1 MDARECPDYKIYIRK
16 ISVLLNYLISRIL
29 LVRHNLSNLFLT
41 NYSGVFFL
49 MINSEYSGFFR
60 FILDIYYQNCLVNM
74 CKPRFLML
82 VSYVGIPMFDMGY
95 RRWKPRFPRW
105 VTQVRCRFSYVGFPM
120 SNLGIP
126 TSDIG
131 FQRLGN
137 RLVMN
142 RNGLHFSSN
151 RLTD

>member
-49 MINSEYSGFFR
+49 MINSEYSGFYR

-95 RRWKPRFPRW
+95 QRWKPRFPRW
-105 VTQVRCRFSYVGFPM
+105 VTQVKPRFTNVA
-120 SNLGIP
+120 NLGFSTQVTHVQP
-126 TSDIG
+126 RLP
-131 FQRLGN
+131 RLGN
-137 RLVMN
+137 RLLYSLVFEL
-142 RNGLHFSSN
+142 RSISVS
-151 RLTD
+151 